1 MTDSNLAHRASI
13 MWSSTFGSSLRF
25 STSATSG
32 SLDSVSP
39 NCSVY
44 EDDIWK
50 SEENLNRPQ
59 IYWNFQ
65 GSKKYKYEV
74 GGFKGRWKKKIMGM
88 SLLLPYK
95 SWPDKKFTICQNHGK
110 SRQSPSHP
118 DLTEMVSPVQSD
130 WEPPWWP
137 SCSSPHSRQPRRGE
151 SGLAPHHL
159 QSVAVWSRGG

>member
-1 MTDSNLAHRASI
+1 

-50 SEENLNRPQ
+50 LEENLNRPQ
-59 IYWNFQ
+59 IYWNFR

-74 GGFKGRWKKKIMGM
+74 GGFKGRWKKIIRNICTATLWVLAGQKIYNL
-88 SLLLPYK
+88 SKPRKAPAVTK
-95 SWPDKKFTICQNHGK
+95 SSWFDWDG
-110 SRQSPSHP
+110 
-118 DLTEMVSPVQSD
+118 LTCSVWLGATLMAVMQFSTQPATTERRVRSGS
-130 WEPPWWP
+130 
-137 SCSSPHSRQPRRGE
+137 SSPPVSCC
-151 SGLAPHHL
+151 LK
-159 QSVAVWSRGG
+159 